1 MKIYKDI
8 YNLLQSISNDIDDKK
23 WIKVIFKVIAL
34 IGIGVAMVLTMLFLC
49 NLIYENI
56 DYIIL
61 VVGGICCLIALIRS
75 MIPQKKVNEEQI
87 VQTVVSNPAKPI
99 SLQHQLVTEFM
110 LEQFRTLSVPLHIL
124 EPTFETDILD
134 KIPYYTDNANNV
146 TYFRYNLIMSGE
158 PIEGQLFNEILNQG
172 IVKALKNS
180 NSKLGQ
186 PMFSHNGNYFQK
198 LAIEE
203 VQFTGASW
211 LVVVV
216 LVDND
221 YAVVLENRAQAQNL
235 ATKTGDFTFY
245 KDEDF

>member
-8 YNLLQSISNDIDDKK
+8 DNLLQSISNDIDDKK
-23 WIKVIFKVIAL
+23 WIKVILKVTAS
-34 IGIGVAMVLTMLFLC
+34 IGIGVAMALTILFLC
-49 NLIYENI
+49 DLIYENI

-75 MIPQKKVNEEQI
+75 MIPQKKVKEEQI
-87 VQTVVSNPAKPI
+87 VQTVVSNPVKPI

-124 EPTFETDILD
+124 EPTFEADILD
-134 KIPYYTDNANNV
+134 KIPYYTDNSNNV

-158 PIEGQLFNEILNQG
+158 PIEEQLFKEILNQG

-180 NSKLGQ
+180 KLGN
-186 PMFSHNGNYFQK
+186 PMFPHNGYYFQR
-198 LAIEE
+198 LAIEDAH
-203 VQFTGASW
+203 FTGASW

-235 ATKTGDFTFY
+235 ATKKEGFTFY